1 MELSNLVHFLIASVI
16 LTIMPGPDNLFVIAQ
31 SITHGRKAGIATSL
45 GLCMGITFHTL
56 AAALGIAAILYQSS
70 VAFQIVKY
78 AGAGYLL
85 YLAWQA
91 VKESKNPLPLSIQS
105 ASGQNLLSLFKRGIL
120 MNVTNPKV
128 SLFFLAF
135 LPQFVSQRAGN
146 LTWQMILLGLLF
158 MLQAILIFTLI
169 SVLSGT
175 FGQKLLTNLKIQKY
189 IHLGKAAIFAF
200 IGVRLALAE
209 K

>member
-1 MELSNLVHFLIASVI
+1 MELSNLIQFLTASVI
-16 LTIMPGPDNLFVIAQ
+16 LTLMPGPDNLFVMAQ

-45 GLCMGITFHTL
+45 GLCTGITFHTM
-56 AAALGIAAILYQSS
+56 AAAFGVAALFYQSS
-70 VAFQIVKY
+70 VAFQFVKY
-78 AGAGYLL
+78 AGAAYLL

-91 VKESKNPLPLSIQS
+91 VKESKHPLPSSVQS
-105 ASGQNLLSLFKRGIL
+105 VSGQNLRALFKRGIV

-135 LPQFVSQRAGN
+135 LPQFVSPEAGN
-146 LTWQMILLGLLF
+146 LTWQMIGLGLLF

-175 FGQKLLTNLKIQKY
+175 FGQKLITNRKIHTY
-189 IHLGKAAIFAF
+189 IHLGKAALFTV

>member
-1 MELSNLVHFLIASVI
+1 
-16 LTIMPGPDNLFVIAQ
+16 
-31 SITHGRKAGIATSL
+31 
-45 GLCMGITFHTL
+45 
-56 AAALGIAAILYQSS
+56 
-70 VAFQIVKY
+70 
-78 AGAGYLL
+78 
-85 YLAWQA
+85 
-91 VKESKNPLPLSIQS
+91 
-105 ASGQNLLSLFKRGIL
+105 

-135 LPQFVSQRAGN
+135 LPQFVSPRAGN
-146 LTWQMILLGLLF
+146 ITGQMILLGLLF

-175 FGQKLLTNLKIQKY
+175 FGQKLLTNIKIHKY
-189 IHLGKAAIFAF
+189 IHLGKAALFAF